1 MRHLKAHVE
10 RVSLEEAGTTAVE
23 IPPKDPVVEQVESE
37 PEPVEELIS
46 DMIVEPDPA
55 ADSARAEL
63 DETMQIQTSIE
74 HYQEL
79 LRGAEARG
87 GLRPV
92 EGALLG
98 VSTRHFQKRLGMDG
112 GVLSMEDF
120 GGNMSRLKATTV
132 SQEGLAD
139 MAKAAGAKI
148 LELIKRLVEV
158 MKTQIQ
164 RFDVQGQKV
173 AAVVTDMKKRI
184 GAFVLGETTY
194 EWDGNQYLNARDL
207 ENPKTLIEAVSK
219 LTAANDYLSSFFKM
233 TSGAIVAAVRNPE
246 DEGAATEFNN
256 TVENCWVRTNPFA
269 NLFRDNIGYPLS
281 SVGIAHLAYKGS
293 DNGPVGA
300 HSMQIDRKE
309 TSPIKVTITKQQFK
323 TLVDS
328 LHTYNTALT
337 KLIKEASANSGT
349 IGGING
355 IQNQL
360 GQLPQDLQSAI
371 TKAVNG
377 MVINME
383 SDIMPIVSYMSS
395 CRGELAYMV
404 AHIGRAFGK
413 NVKA

>member
-79 LRGAEARG
+79 LRGAESRG

-98 VSTRHFQKRLGMDG
+98 VTMRHFQKRLGMDG

-139 MAKAAGAKI
+139 MAKAAGTKI
-148 LELIKRLVEV
+148 MELIKRLME
-158 MKTQIQ
+158 MIGNQMA
-164 RFDVQGQKV
+164 RFDAQGQKV
-173 AAVVTDMKKRI
+173 GAILTDLKKRVST
-184 GAFVLGETTY
+184 FVTGETTY
-194 EWDGNQYLNARDL
+194 EWDNNENLNARDL
-207 ENPKTLIEAVSK
+207 KNPSVLYDAVVKFTSANKYLNQYFEAAK
-219 LTAANDYLSSFFKM
+219 QT
-233 TSGAIVAAVRNPE
+233 IVAVVRKPD
-246 DEGAATEFNN
+246 DEGAAAELMTHLESS
-256 TVENCWVRTNPFA
+256 WSKMNPFSS
-269 NLFRDNIGYPLS
+269 LFHKESGFALS
-281 SVGIAHLAYKGS
+281 SVAIAHLAYNGS

-300 HSMQIDRKE
+300 HSMQIKKSD
-309 TSPIKVTITKQQFK
+309 TSPINVKINKNEFK
-323 TLVDS
+323 TLIDMAWKI
-328 LHTYNTALT
+328 NEALRDMRDAVG
-337 KLIKEASANSGT
+337 KNAGVV
-349 IGGING
+349 GGING

-360 GQLPQDLQSAI
+360 GQLPQELQSEI

-377 MVINME
+377 MVHNME
-383 SDIMPIVSYMSS
+383 QDMMPIANYLSS
-395 CRGELAYMV
+395 ARGELGYMI

-413 NVKA
+413 DMKI

>member
-1 MRHLKAHVE
+1 MRHLQAYVE
-10 RVSLEEAGTTAVE
+10 RVSQEDAGTTDVE
-23 IPPKDPVVEQVESE
+23 IPAKDPVVDQVESE

-63 DETMQIQTSIE
+63 DETLQIQTSIE

-79 LRGAEARG
+79 LKGAEVRG
-87 GLRPV
+87 GLRPT

-98 VSTRHFQKRLGMDG
+98 VSARHFRKRLGMDDS
-112 GVLSMEDF
+112 VLSMEDF
-120 GGNMSRLKATTV
+120 GGSMSRLKATSV
-132 SQEGLAD
+132 SQEGFAD
-139 MAKAAGAKI
+139 MAKAAGTKI
-148 LELIKRLVEV
+148 LALIKRLIEM
-158 MKTQIQ
+158 MKNQIQ

-194 EWDGNQYLNARDL
+194 EWDGNRYLNARDL

-233 TSGAIVAAVRNPE
+233 TSGAIVTAVRNPE

-256 TVENCWVRTNPFA
+256 TIENCWVRTNPFA
-269 NLFRDNIGYPLS
+269 NLFHDKAGYALS
-281 SVGIAHLAYKGS
+281 SVGTAHLAYKGS

-337 KLIKEASANSGT
+337 KLIQEASANSGT

-383 SDIMPIVSYMSS
+383 NDIMPMVSYMAS

-404 AHIGRAFGK
+404 AHIGRAFGQ